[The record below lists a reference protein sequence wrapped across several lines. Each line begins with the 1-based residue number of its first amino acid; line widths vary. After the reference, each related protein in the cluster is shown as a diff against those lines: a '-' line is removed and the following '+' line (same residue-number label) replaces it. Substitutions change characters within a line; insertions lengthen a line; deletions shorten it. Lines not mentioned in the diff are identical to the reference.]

1 MVAMAVVAQRG
12 NLDVNA
18 QERQL
23 RVGLV
28 ALAGALVVALLL
40 VNSGAAPVVRGV
52 AFLPFF
58 FAVYGL
64 LAAFYRVC
72 GFTAIAGR
80 RMTADGVEKV
90 ADRAELA
97 AQRRSGLRVIIL
109 SVVFATFATSLF
121 VVAT

>member
-1 MVAMAVVAQRG
+1 MVAMGAVAHRG
-12 NLDVNA
+12 NLDSNA
-18 QERQL
+18 QDRQL

-28 ALAGALVVALLL
+28 ALAVALVVTLLL
-40 VNSGAAPVVRGV
+40 VKSGAPPVVRAA

-58 FAVYGL
+58 FAAYGV

-90 ADRAELA
+90 ADRAELS
-97 AQRRSGLRVIIL
+97 AQRRSGLRVIVL
-109 SVVFATFATSLF
+109 SVACAALATALF
-121 VVAT
+121 VVAS